1 MELEIPLLALQ
12 TALAASVVTAWSI
25 AAGNVHFDPIPTEP
39 ETLPTGVT
47 SALPAAWV
55 LVGLTAPIAAEG
67 TQRAAGFGKVSALVP
82 CVIIGRFALPTS
94 GNIATTKY
102 SKVQDFL
109 DLLTL
114 TPTIYAGYRYWE
126 VAVNL
131 AEPPNYIE
139 EFYEISIS
147 FNAEVVTDA

>member
-1 MELEIPLLALQ
+1 
-12 TALAASVVTAWSI
+12 
-25 AAGNVHFDPIPTEP
+25 
-39 ETLPTGVT
+39 
-47 SALPAAWV
+47 
-55 LVGLTAPIAAEG
+55 
-67 TQRAAGFGKVSALVP
+67 
-82 CVIIGRFALPTS
+82 
-94 GNIATTKY
+94 
-102 SKVQDFL
+102 VQDFL

-147 FNAEVVTDA
+147 FNSEVVTDA